1 MNLENKNNMSAEEI
15 ERIINILIKNDH
27 MSMFE
32 F

>member
-15 ERIINILIKNDH
+15 ERIINILINNDH